1 MAGKEFKSQWTH
13 FPFSRRAFTCI
24 KIPHYAQA
32 NVTPYHVKGFVLKGS
47 QTMFLNIIDHIS
59 FEIEWTPVLLIPSAI
74 LASIRYHSGCK
85 KTSAATGLQQTHDLI
100 LTMVFKH
107 LSYAGGWE
115 ETSLCIL
122 VLAITI
128 PFPNFNGYSIYFWE
142 WMLNFSPCNFLSK
155 SGLKLIH
162 VSEKGPWSIPW
173 SGNDWR
179 QV

>member
-1 MAGKEFKSQWTH
+1 
-13 FPFSRRAFTCI
+13 
-24 KIPHYAQA
+24 
-32 NVTPYHVKGFVLKGS
+32 
-47 QTMFLNIIDHIS
+47 
-59 FEIEWTPVLLIPSAI
+59 
-74 LASIRYHSGCK
+74 
-85 KTSAATGLQQTHDLI
+85 
-100 LTMVFKH
+100 MVFKH

-142 WMLNFSPCNFLSK
+142 WMLNFSPCNFLSI

-173 SGNDWR
+173 SGKTDVKCNKNNMR
-179 QV
+179 VPVTLAMAAHGGSLIFTI